1 MVASCV
7 ATAFFAPYEVDFLN
21 ALDVTGLFAL
31 IVTQIFSIVYFYAE
45 TAERPFMDKGTLEV
59 LVTLALFLI
68 NIAVILVF
76 FVAFVIEALGLRAKL
91 RQRGKRV
98 VRVVAEHDA
107 GRGANIVGA
116 EEGYWW
122 HHPSG
127 VAVRTPPVQQHDED
141 GIASGVWAWHDT
153 DGGVVASTGPP
164 ELLQGVDGLAALEV
178 DEEYRWMHPA
188 THRVSAA
195 AKRYRDVGGC
205 LCCWERNDDEED
217 APPHAAGAAVV
228 APAIADGTAAGGGIQ
243 TEVLNPL
250 SDALAALDPAAR
262 AASTMHVAEDVAA
275 PAPSP
280 GVAMAKNAGTTALQ
294 RGIEASLRAIEIRAA
309 RKKALQ
315 AHAARAASLRDDDEF
330 EGIALSDI
338 HVL

>member
-1 MVASCV
+1 MASGF

-21 ALDVTGLFAL
+21 ALDVAGLFAL

-59 LVTLALFLI
+59 LVTLILFLI

-107 GRGANIVGA
+107 GRGADIVGA

-127 VAVRTPPVQQHDED
+127 FAVRTPPVELHDAD
-141 GIASGVWAWHDT
+141 GTPCGTWNWHDG
-153 DGGVVASTGPP
+153 DGGIVSSTGPP
-164 ELLQGVDGLAALEV
+164 ELLQGVDGIAALEV
-178 DEEYRWMHPA
+178 DEEYRWMHPT

-195 AKRYRDVGGC
+195 ATRYRDVGGC
-205 LCCWERNDDEED
+205 LCCWDRAGGAADAADD
-217 APPHAAGAAVV
+217 AGAAAV
-228 APAIADGTAAGGGIQ
+228 AAALVGTAAEQQAPAAEAPAAEAPPGRLERGITDSVNRINMAVVRRQ
-243 TEVLNPL
+243 ARRDER
-250 SDALAALDPAAR
+250 AAR
-262 AASTMHVAEDVAA
+262 AAQH
-275 PAPSP
+275 
-280 GVAMAKNAGTTALQ
+280 
-294 RGIEASLRAIEIRAA
+294 
-309 RKKALQ
+309 
-315 AHAARAASLRDDDEF
+315 DDDF
-330 EGIALSDI
+330 GIAMGDI
-338 HVL
+338 NPLGDEAANTVIHEL